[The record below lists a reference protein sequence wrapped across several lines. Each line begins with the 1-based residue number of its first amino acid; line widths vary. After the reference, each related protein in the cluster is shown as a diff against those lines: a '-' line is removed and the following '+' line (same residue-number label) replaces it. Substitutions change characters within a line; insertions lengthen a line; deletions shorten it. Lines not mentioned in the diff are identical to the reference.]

1 MRIFGRFLIAVGL
14 IALIRTVWLAALY
27 YGNMSEESKA
37 RVYLLISA
45 STCIIATGAWLVY
58 RHRRD

>member
-27 YGNMSEESKA
+27 YGTMSEESRA
-37 RVYLLISA
+37 RVYILTVA
-45 STCIIATGAWLVY
+45 STCIIAAGAWFVY
-58 RHRRD
+58 RHRRR